1 MTLTQRTGLAAL
13 AAACLIAVGA
23 CGSSSSG
30 PPQSLSL
37 SGEKVAVS
45 QVTNAY
51 TQMCAIAK
59 QAQSDPAG
67 TVAAFANAEG
77 GLGVLAT
84 VLNKDHAQD
93 SQRLLAAL
101 TSFTSDIGKKPPA
114 ASAAADANNVVGTA
128 KQGLLAL
135 KITPPNC

>member
-1 MTLTQRTGLAAL
+1 MKLTQHTGLVAL
-13 AAACLIAVGA
+13 VAACLLAVGA
-23 CGSSSSG
+23 CSSSSSG
-30 PPQSLSL
+30 PPKQLSL
-37 SGEKVAVS
+37 SGEKVPVS
-45 QVTNAY
+45 QVTSAY

-93 SQRLLAAL
+93 SQRLLAAM
-101 TSFTSDIGKKPPA
+101 TSFTSDIGKKPPPQ
-114 ASAAADANNVVGTA
+114 STAADATNVVGTA
-128 KQGLLAL
+128 KQGLQAL
-135 KITPPNC
+135 KITPPDC